1 MTSLESSN
9 SYVCAHFVTAGRDN
23 VISATGAMDL
33 GRLGN
38 PVHQA

>member
-1 MTSLESSN
+1 MTSLESSDLHA
-9 SYVCAHFVTAGRDN
+9 CAHFVTAGRDN
-23 VISATGAMDL
+23 VISATVAVDL